1 MEIIKLNLIPNG
13 VNPTCHAKQYD
24 EGRVIRFE
32 LFDGLTPYT
41 LQSGDTVTLNLRKPD
56 NTIIETSVTATQGN
70 KYVDL
75 VTTEQMCACVGYNLG
90 TFKIANGSVDIGTL
104 NFIMAVERDVL
115 ADGIP
120 SQSVIEDLDALVEEA
135 VGDNF
140 YNKSETD
147 ALLDAKADKSTTYT
161 KTETDTA
168 LNSKADNSDITDLQD
183 QIDTIKDI
191 TLVSTDVWSSVSLTL
206 QNGYYYYVNG
216 EFNSDNSRRCAKLS
230 VNEGDTYKLTTYI
243 RPATISGLIYFNS
256 NDQVVAHYLDGTGT
270 AQTITDYEFTIPSGV
285 ASIAIQSAD
294 YRETLSL
301 QKYDGVNYDFAAYT
315 KSETDQRLQLS
326 VKYGLRWDI
335 DDPDDLGERCFGAVG
350 LSASIGIGSTNGY
363 SDFDNIYPWSEMK
376 RCNIKVNAN
385 GAKIVTFEGE
395 TGFALDG
402 TNGDVFVRIPKFYI
416 EKYQKGGYE
425 YRTISAT
432 GAIVH
437 PLFIENGEELDEVFI
452 SAFEGYVDNN
462 DKLRSIGGVIPTSN
476 ITAQEFLTAA
486 QSNGDNYSLYDMR
499 CVDAIWTLLA
509 VEFGCRNTNQI
520 LGYGLADFEQPTNSY
535 DKNKIT
541 TSATNTN
548 TVRTLKWTAAQKLF
562 MPVGSNI
569 TVCDTE
575 QTTILT
581 QAKITACVDSGDYTD
596 WTFDGDPIDVTT
608 SCFIGSAAFITNWC
622 ENSPSGALSWHTGR
636 NNWITTNA
644 NTKNSIRYRWIENV
658 VGNLWHFLPDITFNN
673 LQMYICRNMKDYVM
687 HKYVAPYEPVSDLFT
702 LQNDNGNKSDVTG
715 SNYWITEL
723 NNDIFAKG
731 VLFGRTYD
739 KNLVST
745 KAFGGYYY
753 LYNGTVVISN
763 GGGFDHLWRCNMLT
777 QRAWQRSET
786 RWYLYGARMMY
797 KNIS

>member
-120 SQSVIEDLDALVEEA
+120 SQSVIEDLDALVQEA

-140 YNKSETD
+140 Y
-147 ALLDAKADKSTTYT
+147 T
-161 KTETDTA
+161 KTEVDTA
-168 LNSKADNSDITDLQD
+168 LSAKANSADVYKKAQVDTALSSKADNSDITDLQD
-183 QIDTIKDI
+183 QIDTIKDK
-191 TLVSTDVWSSVSLTL
+191 TLVSTDVWSSVSLTT
-206 QNGYYYYVNG
+206 QNGYYGKVNG
-216 EFNSDNSRRCAKLS
+216 EYNADAERLCAKLS
-230 VNEGDTYKLTTYI
+230 VNEGEIYKLTTFV
-243 RPATISGLIYFNS
+243 RPASISGLIYFNS

-270 AQTITDYEFTIPSGV
+270 DQTITDYEFTIPSGV
-285 ASIAIQSAD
+285 ASIAVQSAD
-294 YRETLSL
+294 YRKALTLEKHSIE
-301 QKYDGVNYDFAAYT
+301 YIFAAYT
-315 KSETDQRLQLS
+315 KSETDQKLQLNKSS

-350 LSASIGIGSTNGY
+350 LSASIGIGSTNGA
-363 SDFDNIYPWSEMK
+363 SDFDNIYPWSEIK

-416 EKYQKGGYE
+416 EKYQKDGYE

-452 SAFEGYVDNN
+452 SAFEGYVDSNN
-462 DKLRSIGGVIPTSN
+462 KLRSIGGVIPTSN

-509 VEFGCRNTNQI
+509 VEFGCRNTNQV
-520 LGYGLADFEQPTNSY
+520 LGYGLADFEQPTNKERDFIILAAS
-535 DKNKIT
+535 
-541 TSATNTN
+541 NTN
-548 TVRTLKWTAAQKLF
+548 TVRTIKATAMLKYL

-569 TVCDTE
+569 TICDTD
-575 QTTILT
+575 QTNILT
-581 QAKITACVDSGDYTD
+581 QAKITACVDGDTYTD
-596 WTFDGDPIDVTT
+596 WTFDGDPINVTT
-608 SCFIGSAAFITNWC
+608 SCYIGSAAFNTNWC
-622 ENSPSGALSWHTGR
+622 ESAPSGALSWHTGR
-636 NNWITTNA
+636 NNWITSSNTQNA
-644 NTKNSIRYRWIENV
+644 VRYRWIENV

-673 LQMYICRNMKDYVM
+673 LQMYICKNMKDYVM
-687 HKYVAPYEPVSDLFT
+687 HKYTSPYEPVSDLFT
-702 LQNDNGNKSDVTG
+702 VQSDNGSKTDVSG
-715 SNYWITEL
+715 SNYWITSL
-723 NNDIFAKG
+723 NQDPFAKG

-739 KNLVST
+739 KSLLST

-753 LYNGTVVISN
+753 LYSSIVVICN
-763 GGGFDHLWRCNMLT
+763 GGGFDHLYRCNMLT
-777 QRAWQRSET
+777 QRAWQLATT